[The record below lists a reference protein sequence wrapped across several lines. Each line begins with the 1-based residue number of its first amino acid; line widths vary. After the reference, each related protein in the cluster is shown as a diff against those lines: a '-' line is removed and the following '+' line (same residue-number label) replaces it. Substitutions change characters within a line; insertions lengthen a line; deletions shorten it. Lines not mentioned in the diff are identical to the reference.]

1 MPDLLALSPNFTV
14 DVMLTVPEITVGNV
28 MRATAVSR
36 QAAGRS
42 ANVARIMRQLGRDA
56 EIGGFLGGSNG
67 EFVQRQYES
76 EGLRGHYVWCDGET
90 QERVVLSEQDGR
102 TTTINEQG
110 ITVSSEHIAQ
120 LAAHIKQI
128 SDQYNWVSFS
138 GDIPSDS
145 YTTIFDAAR
154 PAKLA
159 VDCGGDGSVVLARH
173 NIDLLCITGREAGSL
188 LGWSI
193 ESIDDAFR
201 ACKELHSWGNA
212 LAIISLD
219 ELGAIGYD
227 GQNGCHAVVSDVTVE
242 RTADAGDGILAGVL
256 DALMA
261 AQPLDEVMR
270 RGVAV
275 GAACCTAKA
284 AGFLPMDTYHALL
297 SQVTL
302 KKSRSAL

>member
-1 MPDLLALSPNFTV
+1 MSDLLALSPNFTV
-14 DVMLTVPEITVGNV
+14 DVMLTVQEITAGNV

-36 QAAGRS
+36 QAAGKS

-120 LAAHIKQI
+120 LAAHIKRI

-138 GDIPSDS
+138 GDIPSNS
-145 YTTIFDAAR
+145 YTAIFEVAG

-159 VDCGGDGSVVLARH
+159 VDCGGVGGVGLFRPNNYLVGLTPRVGGAVLCLVLKAVFLTLFVAR
-173 NIDLLCITGREAGSL
+173 
-188 LGWSI
+188 
-193 ESIDDAFR
+193 
-201 ACKELHSWGNA
+201 
-212 LAIISLD
+212 
-219 ELGAIGYD
+219 
-227 GQNGCHAVVSDVTVE
+227 
-242 RTADAGDGILAGVL
+242 
-256 DALMA
+256 
-261 AQPLDEVMR
+261 
-270 RGVAV
+270 
-275 GAACCTAKA
+275 
-284 AGFLPMDTYHALL
+284 
-297 SQVTL
+297 
-302 KKSRSAL
+302 